1 MIRPGGMPGVMFGR
15 SATTRMNNNQIE
27 AQKRSM
33 PHNQA
38 AQASLR
44 KQSSKQKAKQPGA
57 VGKPNISGETRLP
70 QQQPTNV
77 PTGGPS
83 GIPPMEQEFD
93 PSVFV
98 EQRINDIVG
107 QIKMEEFANSPQT
120 KDAMT
125 VIKLKNFFNQ
135 RNPNYRAD
143 TRSLFD
149 QIGTR
154 TGANNAR

>member
-1 MIRPGGMPGVMFGR
+1 MIRPGGMPGVTFGR

-33 PHNQA
+33 PFNKA
-38 AQASLR
+38 AQGALR
-44 KQSSKQKAKQPGA
+44 KQSSKKKATQQGS
-57 VGKPNISGETRLP
+57 VGKPVVPERQLPPPQMNNI
-70 QQQPTNV
+70 

-83 GIPPMEQEFD
+83 ALPAEQEFD

-98 EQRINDIVG
+98 EQQINDVVG
-107 QIKMEEFANSPQT
+107 RIKMDEFANAPQT

-135 RNPNYRAD
+135 NNPNYRAD
-143 TRSLFD
+143 TRPLFD

-154 TGANNAR
+154 TGAING